1 MKQIIE
7 AIEARL
13 QAQKDEIEFKQWQ
26 IADLRNRLEE
36 AEKEIA
42 ALKGATE

>member
-1 MKQIIE
+1 MKLIIE

-13 QAQKDEIEFKQWQ
+13 QAQKDEIDFKQWQ
-26 IADLRNRLEE
+26 IADLKRQLEE

-42 ALKGATE
+42 ALKGVTE